1 MIQPRPEPGEPVA
14 TAPIPVAERIRLI
27 RDSASRAPS
36 FTAAMTLQRAE

>member
-27 RDSASRAPS
+27 RDGLINYSGSS
-36 FTAAMTLQRAE
+36 SLG